1 LHLQY
6 PAEAGDIRSKSRIDD
21 LKGRLRDLDDQI
33 AEQKRII
40 AGAGKMLRR
49 LELERVGVDED
60 LADAQLWAG
69 PWRPSR
75 LPDEVLCEIFDN
87 YAHTPS
93 QDSWTISQVC
103 RAWRRTAL
111 GYPRLWSPIAFVP
124 VSWELQHPT
133 QYRYMFTSTDESLEF
148 IITPAHALR
157 AVRRTGNALVDVI
170 IIIPDNEKLQMDDVN
185 DAFTD
190 ESLEFII
197 TPAHALRAVRR
208 TGNALVDVIIIIPDN
223 EKLQMDDVN
232 DALEI
237 LGGRNTERW
246 RVLSVKIRSA
256 SPLLALEWM
265 RTAQFTSL
273 KEVELYSK
281 CLPLIDGLDASA
293 TSLRSLLIRH
303 RGSLGLRDYAHGSW
317 WGQLNTLTIEGLW
330 REELQELASIIE
342 ACPLLKN
349 LQLHDSKLYY
359 LNKPYV
365 VPPSWPPKVLAG
377 TSVKCHL
384 LEDSWRC
391 LSGLAIRELH
401 VEGFGVYSNT
411 DRQKTIVLPSVTY
424 LACGNSDALFTV
436 ARRCDLPSLVTLEL
450 PSYKPS
456 GRIKTWEDTMW
467 ADSTLTPRAL
477 VLSVVSLRLANPI
490 RGGGDILDRLTSL
503 EEVELT
509 AEDDKQ
515 LGHFLSQNREFAKG
529 GNRRLKLVECKVEK
543 KLDDNSL
550 RKAKETILEVE
561 EGRRLRRA
569 ASGDKGTKTTWI
581 LKCNG
586 TSVVVID
593 SAES

>member
-1 LHLQY
+1 
-6 PAEAGDIRSKSRIDD
+6 
-21 LKGRLRDLDDQI
+21 
-33 AEQKRII
+33 
-40 AGAGKMLRR
+40 MLRT

-111 GYPRLWSPIAFVP
+111 GYPRLWSPLAFVP

-170 IIIPDNEKLQMDDVN
+170 IIIPDNEKLQ
-185 DAFTD
+185 
-190 ESLEFII
+190 
-197 TPAHALRAVRR
+197 
-208 TGNALVDVIIIIPDN
+208 
-223 EKLQMDDVN
+223 VN

-246 RVLSVKIRSA
+246 RVLSVKIRCA

-281 CLPLIDGLDASA
+281 CLPLIDGLDESA